1 MIIPMPYSCPAR
13 SSKRRISSISSY
25 QLSSWLWLTSPAA
38 ALGAL
43 DAVLDALGAVLD
55 GDFGVDTDLE
65 DADLEDASAARL
77 AVRAEVEG
85 LEVAL
90 GVGVEV
96 AIEILNCT
104 T

>member
-1 MIIPMPYSCPAR
+1 
-13 SSKRRISSISSY
+13 
-25 QLSSWLWLTSPAA
+25 LA
-38 ALGAL
+38 AL
-43 DAVLDALGAVLD
+43 DRVLDALGAVLD

-65 DADLEDASAARL
+65 GADLEDAAARL
-77 AVRAEVEG
+77 AVRAEAEG